1 MYIVGLYS
9 MMLLAALLG
18 WYGENI
24 AYSFE
29 EHLTV
34 LNTLLVVTVV
44 SIALFIIAY
53 IIGTILLAKGKV
65 KPKMYMFFFTVNI
78 VVGLLVS
85 VRSIFFLTMGWQL
98 L

>member
-1 MYIVGLYS
+1 MYIIGLYS
-9 MMLLAALLG
+9 MMLLAFLLG

-24 AYSFE
+24 AYFFE

-85 VRSIFFLTMGWQL
+85 VRSIFFLAMGWQL